1 MTISKINFKVD
12 FIIKV
17 FIKSDLKLFM
27 RRSIHKIDFFFIL
40 LDNVLIYYKNLSK
53 SKIEIFIIIYYKL
66 NIRLDYNKKDRPKPV
81 FFLRE
86 SLQRKQPL
94 QRYIQPTKHIP
105 HKRMDLHQTRKP
117 QTIQEMESF
126 LKHQEFHHFSLSSGV
141 C

>member
-86 SLQRKQPL
+86 SSQRQQPL
-94 QRYIQPTKHIP
+94 QQYIQPTKHIL
-105 HKRMDLHQTRKP
+105 HKRMDPNRMQRP
-117 QTIQEMESF
+117 QIVQ
-126 LKHQEFHHFSLSSGV
+126 
-141 C
+141 